1 MVFNFDETCWKLYL
15 GPRRVLAEKG
25 TTTVK
30 LKSFTGEKLSVTAF
44 GTISASGNKF
54 PLWVI
59 TKGKTPRTL
68 KKFGEH
74 PEIIFKYT
82 ESGWAKEEVIFEYI
96 SWLSAQANG
105 EPCLLIM
112 DVYPSHRTPA
122 VIEHALEMNLEILFV
137 PAGGTA
143 LYQPLD
149 ARVFGELKSRA
160 RSAFQRLA
168 FQEGIRGATYE
179 QSISILTECW
189 EKISVQKVLKAWD
202 VVGFPIEE

>member
-1 MVFNFDETCWKLYL
+1 
-15 GPRRVLAEKG
+15 
-25 TTTVK
+25 VK
-30 LKSFTGEKLSVTAF
+30 LKSFTGEKLSLTAF

-59 TKGKTPRTL
+59 TKGKTPRSLL
-68 KKFGEH
+68 KLGEH
-74 PEIIFKYT
+74 PELILKYT
-82 ESGWAKEEVIFEYI
+82 ESGWAKEEIILEYI
-96 SWLSAQANG
+96 SWLSEQANG

-122 VIEHALEMNLEILFV
+122 VIQHALERNVEILFV

-160 RSAFQRLA
+160 RMAFQRLA

-179 QSISILTECW
+179 ESITILKECW
-189 EKISVQKVLKAWD
+189 EKISVQSILKAWN
-202 VVGFPIEE
+202 VVGFPNEE